1 MLHERE
7 WLNTGCLAS
16 CITPHLAPTV
26 PAALLSMSHA
36 EKEARRAMTPFEA
49 LLSSSFDAAQY
60 PLAAQVR
67 GRIRAA
73 QVKKGDRS
81 SIIDQCVEKLVEGK
95 ELSDSDAREAFQAI
109 LKGGLVDDQV
119 GALLFLL
126 VPERLRASTI
136 ATFAEVVYE
145 HAKHVRVETPEGEAL
160 GDTCGTGGDARGTF
174 NVSTAIMFIL
184 AAGGVKIAK
193 HGNRAF
199 TSRCGSADVLHEL
212 GVNIELDADQV
223 RVCIER
229 ADVGF
234 MFAPRF
240 HDSFRNVQTIRKR
253 LADEMPTEVKQ
264 KTIFN
269 ILGPLANPA
278 HATCQIIGVYDADLT
293 SKFAEVLRIRKVGR
307 ALVPYGE
314 PLVAGDKGFDEFS
327 IVGPTTYAELKGS
340 DIKHLTVVP
349 EDAGLQ
355 RAANP
360 DTLRG
365 GDVKENAR
373 ILRAVLENKATRECI
388 DFALLNA
395 GAGFYVA
402 GKRESIGD
410 GVHFAREM
418 VASGKAVA
426 KLDELRE
433 LSNRLA
439 SA

>member
-1 MLHERE
+1 M
-7 WLNTGCLAS
+7 
-16 CITPHLAPTV
+16 
-26 PAALLSMSHA
+26 MSHA
-36 EKEARRAMTPFEA
+36 EKEARRAMTPLEA
-49 LLSSSFDAAQY
+49 LLEVSFDADQY

-73 QVKKGDRS
+73 QVKKSDRS
-81 SIIDQCVEKLVEGK
+81 SIIDRCVEKLVEGK

-109 LKGGLVDDQV
+109 LKGGFVEDQV

-126 VPERLRASTI
+126 VPERLQASTI

-145 HAKHVRVETPEGEAL
+145 HANHVHVETHGEAL

-184 AAGGVKIAK
+184 AAGEVKIAK

-199 TSRCGSADVLHEL
+199 TSRCGSADVLEQL
-212 GVNIELDADQV
+212 GVNIKLNADQV

-229 ADVGF
+229 AHVGF
-234 MFAPRF
+234 MYAPTF
-240 HDSFRNVQTIRKR
+240 HESFGNVQTIRKR
-253 LADEMPTEVKQ
+253 LANEMPTEVKQ

-278 HATCQIIGVYDADLT
+278 HATCQIIGVYDRVLT
-293 SKFAEVLRIRKVGR
+293 SKFAEVLRIRKVRR

-314 PLVAGDKGFDEFS
+314 PVAAGDKGFDEFS

-340 DIKHLTVVP
+340 DIKTTTMVP

-360 DTLRG
+360 DALQG
-365 GDVKENAR
+365 GDVKDNAR
-373 ILRAVLENKATRECI
+373 ILRAVLENKASRECI

-402 GKRESIGD
+402 EKVESIGD
-410 GVHFAREM
+410 GVRRAREI
-418 VASGKAVA
+418 VESGKAAA

-433 LSNRLA
+433 LSNRL

>member
-1 MLHERE
+1 MH
-7 WLNTGCLAS
+7 
-16 CITPHLAPTV
+16 PD
-26 PAALLSMSHA
+26 
-36 EKEARRAMTPFEA
+36 EKEARGAMTPVEA
-49 LLSSSFDAAQY
+49 LLSSAFDASTY

-81 SIIDQCVEKLVEGK
+81 SVIDFCVEKLVEGQ
-95 ELSDSDAREAFQAI
+95 ELSDSDARAAFQAI
-109 LKGGLVDDQV
+109 LKGGLAEDQI

-145 HAKHVRVETPEGEAL
+145 HATKVQVETADGEAL

-193 HGNRAF
+193 HGNKAF
-199 TSRCGSADVLHEL
+199 TSRCGSADVLQQL
-212 GVNIELDADQV
+212 GVNIDLDAAQV
-223 RVCIER
+223 RACIER
-229 ADVGF
+229 AGVGF

-240 HDSFRNVQTIRKR
+240 HESFKNVQSIRKR
-253 LADEMPTEVKQ
+253 LADEMPVDVKQ

-278 HATCQIIGVYDADLT
+278 HATCQIIGVYDGALT
-293 SKFAEVLRIRKVGR
+293 SKFAEVLKIRGVAR
-307 ALVPYGE
+307 ALVPHGE
-314 PLVAGDKGFDEFS
+314 PVAAGDKGFDEFS
-327 IVGPTTYAELKGS
+327 IAGPTIYAELNGTEVQRK
-340 DIKHLTVVP
+340 TMVP
-349 EDAGLQ
+349 KDAGLEQ
-355 RAANP
+355 VADP
-360 DTLRG
+360 DTLKG
-365 GDVKENAR
+365 GDKEENAR
-373 ILRAVLENKATRECI
+373 ILRGVLENNESRERI

-402 GKRESIGD
+402 GKATSIGE
-410 GVHFAREM
+410 GVRTARALVEN
-418 VASGKAVA
+418 GKAVA

-439 SA
+439 TA